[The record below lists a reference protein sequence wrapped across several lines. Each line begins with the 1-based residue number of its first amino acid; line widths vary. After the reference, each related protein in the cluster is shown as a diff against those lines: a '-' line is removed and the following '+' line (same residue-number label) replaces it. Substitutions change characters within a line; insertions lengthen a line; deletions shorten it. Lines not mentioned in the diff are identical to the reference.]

1 MPASAAGSSHEP
13 PPVGAAT
20 VSAFV
25 RGFAA
30 LGFDV
35 DALLASARVD
45 PDVLRDPD
53 SSIACSQFGAV
64 IGAAYAERRMPNLA
78 LHLAAVIPIGAF
90 PLLDY
95 LILTCSTVGEG
106 LQQLVRYMRVEQN
119 PAQVGLRLD
128 ESPARMTVD
137 APGNTFSVEFTTALA
152 RVSPA
157 RGNGGPLFSSRCLT
171 AQSDDVGS
179 SGGSEAPVTAGSTWN
194 GLLISE
200 TTWTAA
206 APTRRR
212 AACSEAAAAPT
223 AASS

>member
-1 MPASAAGSSHEP
+1 MTERAIPASAAGSSHEP
-13 PPVGAAT
+13 PPIGAAT

-106 LQQLVRYMRVEQN
+106 LQQLVRYMTI
-119 PAQVGLRLD
+119 
-128 ESPARMTVD
+128 SD
-137 APGNTFSVEFTTALA
+137 AL
-152 RVSPA
+152 
-157 RGNGGPLFSSRCLT
+157 SSRSESRCRPGRWCHTTPPSCGALLPASLT
-171 AQSDDVGS
+171 
-179 SGGSEAPVTAGSTWN
+179 PVRTCSRKTAGTST
-194 GLLISE
+194 
-200 TTWTAA
+200 
-206 APTRRR
+206 
-212 AACSEAAAAPT
+212 
-223 AASS
+223 SS